1 MAEGYGDLEGF
12 KAWADDRGY
21 SYPVGSGADA
31 QIDAARLKG
40 TDYLEGA
47 YRTRWKGRKTDST
60 QDRAWP
66 RKNVR
71 DEDGILLDDD
81 VIPTRVIHA
90 SYEATRRIL
99 DGEDMAPDLPR
110 GGAVKREMVR
120 AGPVSTETEYADT
133 ASSRTSYLAIEGL
146 LAGLI
151 RSTAAAWL
159 ERV

>member
-1 MAEGYGDLEGF
+1 MAEAYGDLEGF

-21 SYPVGSGADA
+21 SYPLGSGADA
-31 QIDAARLKG
+31 EIDAALLKG
-40 TDYLEGA
+40 TDYLEGR

-60 QDRAWP
+60 QALAWP

-71 DEDGILLDDD
+71 DEDGVLLDDD

-99 DGEDMAPDLPR
+99 DGIDLQPDLER
-110 GGAVKREMVR
+110 GGAVRREMVK
-120 AGPVSTETEYADT
+120 AGPVETETEYSDNA
-133 ASSRTSYLAIEGL
+133 AVLTSFTSIDGL

-151 RSTAAAWL
+151 RTTAAVWL

>member
-1 MAEGYGDLEGF
+1 MAEAYGDLEGF

-31 QIDAARLKG
+31 QNDAARLKG
-40 TDYLEGA
+40 TDYLEGT

-99 DGEDMAPDLPR
+99 DGIDLQPDLER
-110 GGAVKREMVR
+110 GGAVKRERVQ
-120 AGPVSTETEYADT
+120 AGPVSTETEYADG
-133 ASSRTSYLAIEGL
+133 APGLTSYTSIDGL
-146 LAGLI
+146 LA
-151 RSTAAAWL
+151 
-159 ERV
+159 